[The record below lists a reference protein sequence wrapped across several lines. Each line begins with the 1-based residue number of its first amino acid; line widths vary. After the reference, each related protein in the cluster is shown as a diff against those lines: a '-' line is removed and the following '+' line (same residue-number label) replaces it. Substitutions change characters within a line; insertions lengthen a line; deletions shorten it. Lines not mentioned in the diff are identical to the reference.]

1 MPPPLAVLFDL
12 DGTLL
17 DTAPNM
23 IAALNVLRREH
34 NLPELPA
41 TQLRSS
47 VSHGSARLVR
57 VGFPEIAAERLAPLQ
72 ARFLD
77 IYRADLSS
85 STALFPGMEQV
96 LDVLDER
103 RVAVGVVTNK
113 PGWLT
118 DPLMSQLGLTSRFAC
133 IVSGDTVA
141 ERKPHPLPLQHA
153 AKLAGTAPASCVYV
167 GDAQRDIQAARA
179 AGMHALI
186 ARYGYIGAEDTP
198 DQWGGDADL
207 WQPAQLLE
215 WLRGNGRL

>member
-23 IAALNVLRREH
+23 IAAVNVLRREH
-34 NLPELPA
+34 NLPALSA
-41 TQLRSS
+41 AQLRSS

-57 VGFPEIAAERLAPLQ
+57 VGFPEIAAEQLAPLQ
-72 ARFLD
+72 ARFLE

-85 STALFPGMEQV
+85 GTALFPGMEQV
-96 LDVLDER
+96 LDVLDEHR
-103 RVAVGVVTNK
+103 IAVGVVTNK

-153 AKLAGTAPASCVYV
+153 AMLAGATPASCVYV

-186 ARYGYIGAEDTP
+186 ARYGYIGAEDAP

-215 WLRGNGRL
+215 WLRSSGRL